1 VCIGRILDVRYIFL
15 IVVQAE
21 SDEESGED
29 FSKDLEAVP
38 AGSSEEEEEEEKPK
52 PKKKAPAKKPASE
65 KKEKA
70 EPKKKAAPKK
80 KKVCSSSAVLMSCF
94 ADLFLL
100 RMRTPKWQ
108 MAQLMT
114 MLRRERARSARQ
126 VYYSNHGFKRS

>member
-1 VCIGRILDVRYIFL
+1 VCIGRILAVRYIFL

-38 AGSSEEEEEEEKPK
+38 AGSSEEEEEKPK

-80 KKVCSSSAVLMSCF
+80 KKVCSSSSALMSCF
-94 ADLFLL
+94 ADSLLL

-126 VYYSNHGFKRS
+126 VCYSNHGFKRS